1 MDIKNFFP
9 AIKAI
14 LHIDAFSK
22 GDDGNEFLTAEEKQ
36 LLLGYGFGQ
45 PFVDRVVAALK
56 ETDTE
61 GRAADDPDDKRIA
74 LMSGLLSELTA
85 NLDAKT
91 AEVAALKESKAAD
104 AKLLGEAETRIKT
117 LTDKIAV
124 LSELPD
130 FTAGVKAPADAVDV
144 NDTKQLMG
152 LKGDM
157 FALDRPYNARAR
169 AAMLAQQGVMVAAPL
184 ESSIDYRRLNDDLGA
199 FYRTPWR
206 DRLQSYIATL
216 PSLEKLFPLESGHQ
230 HMDTLTSIWL
240 GEMSQ
245 PENTV
250 GSQFSQLVKGKFEFD
265 TETLLMYGVQ
275 FTHLFTDMK
284 TLERSW
290 IGSLNREGS
299 GAIKWSFIEYLLARV
314 AEKLHNEREQ
324 RRVNGVRKNPT
335 PGIPGRANEA
345 ADGLYEYI
353 RKRIE
358 GYIDFTPDGGHT
370 GRTVYQI
377 KPFELGEITPGNIGE
392 VLYRGTSMIPAEW
405 RDTGRIVLY
414 MPSHMI
420 PWYHKWLETH
430 NGKNMDYKAG
440 VMYVWEY
447 PNVKIVSVPN
457 ADSHHRLIWTFDGN
471 LKTYEQAAG
480 EMLKF
485 QLEQQDW
492 TLKVWSL
499 WKESLQAEVV
509 GFKYE
514 SKEEMDGS
522 RQLIWTNEYDRG
534 MTDYIAAE
542 PDKNPSVLLH
552 RSVSTVRNT
561 SEFEITDIADA
572 KVGEVVSLRC
582 GAAGG
587 HGVKISVAGVFSLL
601 SAAWQPGVGDT
612 ITLMKRADGKFIE
625 LGRATASGPALQ
637 IAPDATALDF
647 TGSNEFVCGVN
658 TQPTEITDIA
668 GMTPGVVYTLYGN
681 GKGANVTTIKKGD
694 KFALTADISLKDG
707 ASIKLVKGNAETIH
721 EVSRS

>member
-1 MDIKNFFP
+1 MDISKFFP
-9 AIKAI
+9 AVKAI
-14 LHIDAFSK
+14 LRIDTFSK
-22 GDDGNEFLTAEEKQ
+22 NADGHETITADEKQ
-36 LLLGYGFGQ
+36 TLLGYGFK
-45 PFVDRVVAALK
+45 PEFIAKVETALK
-56 ETDTE
+56 EGDTE
-61 GRAADDPDDKRIA
+61 GDKPEETPDRRIA
-74 LMSGLLSELTA
+74 VMSGLLSDLTA
-85 NLDAKT
+85 SLDAKV
-91 AEVAALKESKAAD
+91 AELETMKKAHDADKAALSDAES
-104 AKLLGEAETRIKT
+104 RIKT
-117 LTDKIAV
+117 LTDRVAALADMPDKIA
-124 LSELPD
+124 
-130 FTAGVKAPADAVDV
+130 GNKAPKEAVDI
-144 NDTKQLMG
+144 NDDKQLMG
-152 LKGDM
+152 RQGDM
-157 FALDRPYNARAR
+157 FAMDRPYNERAR
-169 AAMLAQQGVMVAAPL
+169 AAMLALQGIKVSAPV
-184 ESSIDYRRLNDDLGA
+184 ENGIDYKRLNDDLGA

-206 DRLQSYIATL
+206 DRLQSYLAAL
-216 PSLEKLFPLESGHQ
+216 PTIEALFPLESGHQ

-275 FTHLFTDMK
+275 FTFLFTDMK
-284 TLERSW
+284 TLEKTW

-299 GAIKWSFIEYLLARV
+299 GAIKWSFIEFLLARV

-335 PGIPGRANEA
+335 PGVPGRANEA

-353 RKRIE
+353 RKRVE
-358 GYIDFTPDGGHT
+358 GYVDFTPDGGHT

-392 VLYRGTSMIPAEW
+392 ILYRGTARIPSEW

-414 MPSHMI
+414 MPSHMV

-430 NGKNMDYKAG
+430 NGQNRDYQAG
-440 VMYVWEY
+440 VMYVWEF
-447 PNVKIVSVPN
+447 PNVKIKSVPN
-457 ADSHHRLIWTFDGN
+457 ADTHHRLIWTLDGN
-471 LKTYEQAAG
+471 IKTYEQAAG

-485 QLEQQDW
+485 ELEQQDW
-492 TLKVWSL
+492 TLKVWSI

-534 MTDYIAAE
+534 VTDYIPVD

-552 RSVSTVRNT
+552 RSVMTVRNS

-572 KVGEVVSLRC
+572 KIGEVVNLRC
-582 GAAGG
+582 GAAGD

-601 SAAWQPGVGDT
+601 TAAWNPGLGDT

-647 TGSNEFVCGVN
+647 TGASEFVCGVN
-658 TQPTEITDIA
+658 TQPTEVASIT

-681 GKGANVTTIKKGD
+681 GSGANVTALKKGD
-694 KFALTADISLKDG
+694 VFNLTQNISLKDG
-707 ASIKLVKGNAETIH
+707 VSIKLVKGQTGVIH